1 MTDLVTRLRRTYHA
15 EIQIEPQLV
24 KEAAD
29 RIASLELALV
39 ELSQTSVSPSDVA
52 NATVLAS
59 RVRTGLR
66 AKGRG
71 NRPTTRSTKRLS
83 GRPQYDPN

>member
-29 RIASLELALV
+29 RIASLKLALV
-39 ELSQTSVSPSDVA
+39 ELSQTSVSPSDLA
-52 NATVLAS
+52 NATVLVS
-59 RVRTGLR
+59 GVRTGGAQSTAGIDR
-66 AKGRG
+66 RQDQ
-71 NRPTTRSTKRLS
+71 RSV
-83 GRPQYDPN
+83 

>member
-1 MTDLVTRLRRTYHA
+1 MTDLVTRLRRTYRA

-52 NATVLAS
+52 NATALAS
-59 RVRTGLR
+59 RVRTGRR
-66 AKGRG
+66 AERRG